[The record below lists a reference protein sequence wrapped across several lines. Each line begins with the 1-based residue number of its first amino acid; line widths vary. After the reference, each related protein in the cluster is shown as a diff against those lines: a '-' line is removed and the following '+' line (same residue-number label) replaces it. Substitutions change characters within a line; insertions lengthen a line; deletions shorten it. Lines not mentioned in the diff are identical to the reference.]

1 MFIGDLSSTSALQIP
16 AIPPPPT
23 TPIIPK
29 IKSRNLDIRYGMVR
43 VALFYAVLVVQTL
56 RTNELKV
63 WTVLSTDDIVYNKC
77 SLSYLV
83 Q

>member
-1 MFIGDLSSTSALQIP
+1 MDLEDLTCNICSKDFASYSALQ
-16 AIPPPPT
+16 
-23 TPIIPK
+23 K
-29 IKSRNLDIRYGMVR
+29 HSRQVHKVCMYLNICPN
-43 VALFYAVLVVQTL
+43 F

-63 WTVLSTDDIVYNKC
+63 WTVLSTDDIIYSNNKC